1 VQRLTSARESGC
13 SELDVEDVFGQAP
26 NLQQERDFARIYDS
40 SGVYVVNN
48 QQLKL
53 LRRVQASKSPVGSDN
68 GSANEDAVEEFLGL
82 LRDHDPQRVV
92 KSFTD
97 EELRRYVAKQISVDQ
112 SFQFC
117 MREKVQPLF
126 LQPRYVV
133 LLSPTE
139 GIVVVTYGF
148 VAESASDVA
157 GDRPDTKHTPWIARL
172 EMHVTNGTLTH
183 TILPK
188 AEYWTTTE
196 FLAHDHATILRQKY
210 FGGAGAAGS

>member
-1 VQRLTSARESGC
+1 MGIFYALRVCPSRRGIPGRDLRGPLGVQILMGDGLHDEAAWGGIWEGGP
-13 SELDVEDVFGQAP
+13 EG
-26 NLQQERDFARIYDS
+26 
-40 SGVYVVNN
+40 
-48 QQLKL
+48 
-53 LRRVQASKSPVGSDN
+53 ASKSPVGSDN